1 MCIKDNTSSNN
12 SSFNIDILNAPKQEI
27 KIALI
32 NPEPLDL
39 DNDSDD
45 SNENEEECLN
55 LTFNKL
61 GKQLEEIDVFS
72 SYSTRDSDD
81 DAINNIKHE
90 LNNKNKFNLDNIHNN
105 MNKVYTLMDLL
116 NQKNEE

>member
-12 SSFNIDILNAPKQEI
+12 SSFSIDILNAPKQEI

-39 DNDSDD
+39 SNDSDD
-45 SNENEEECLN
+45 SNENEEEFLN

-90 LNNKNKFNLDNIHNN
+90 LAFNYNDCFFRSVSWMEGLCILNK
-105 MNKVYTLMDLL
+105 Y
-116 NQKNEE
+116 

>member
-1 MCIKDNTSSNN
+1 MCIKDNASSNN

-39 DNDSDD
+39 SNDSDD

-105 MNKVYTLMDLL
+105 MNRVYTLMDLL
-116 NQKNEE
+116 KQTNEE